1 MYNAAGGV
9 FVVKAVMWRALLS
22 CIPYVASYNHA
33 QINFRYSVFVEN
45 YCAGLRPSIF
55 RIQRVLCY

>member
-1 MYNAAGGV
+1 MV
-9 FVVKAVMWRALLS
+9 TAVMWRALVS
-22 CIPYVASYNHA
+22 CIPYVALYNRA

-45 YCAGLRPSIF
+45 YCAGLRSSIF